1 MDPESRTSSRRS
13 RNWPC
18 SSWDIGVSSW
28 GLEVECTLEEA
39 RDDADCRALTCN

>member
-1 MDPESRTSSRRS
+1 MDQESRYLVTQVTQLALFQLG
-13 RNWPC
+13 
-18 SSWDIGVSSW
+18 IGVSSW